1 MPKKVNLEEV
11 EDIGRGLQGD
21 TEAEES
27 QPALALE
34 APSIDASDD
43 MWAEFLQ
50 KARSDLVLPK
60 YFTAFICHKRG
71 VKGWESLAAVGS
83 QKSINATKQ
92 TVHVQFKRIETEIAK
107 LKQAMPGLTVQV
119 SITSERMTEILAKG
133 RLIALDPR
141 ELLSGPNARR
151 YQRRRFRSQYK
162 IPELADS
169 IGKVGMLE
177 PPIIRE
183 KSEPDSRRLNV
194 DGFGRLEAWI
204 MADEKAGGTAKSAVL
219 QYPICLVIDCTDKEA
234 AFIAFEKN
242 RRRENFDDADRDYSI
257 VMLHEQQGFTVSE
270 LVANI
275 DLSHNRISTIIHAFQ
290 DITQKTRTA
299 LEDRIIT
306 TKHAEQIARLK
317 EWPDEQERLSDWL
330 LTQVDMVKRTDA
342 NYERFEGVMKYDQDG
357 VSAGQLGSMVG
368 QVLERKKQAKKIAAE
383 LEKMKDQGK
392 VEATVDADK
401 SDTLRTQLSKKIGAQ
416 TVTKRTMQ
424 EAMRTAGI
432 KVSKPKDE
440 IEPTTGAVKPRSP
453 ARFREDREQP
463 PIKPCMNCTLYH
475 TKTDNCLM
483 DLKPD
488 AENKCPVQPGFM
500 GRPSYL
506 LHRCSICGGKTPDS
520 LMKTNG
526 FTTGSYTD
534 SDSEDHDLC
543 GIDQY
548 IARGRL
554 GGKCAQCQASHG
566 CDVLSVL
573 ENSETLRLQV
583 LVCDDRWFAPR
594 PTMTI
599 AELNAKVQ
607 AELDGLKDRILNKRA
622 ARPIEEIRAEF
633 PQEMKDKDGTWTL
646 AGIYEHEEEAD
657 NRAEDAYTVGEDMSD
672 LLTRVESRGGFGDPK
687 LWGVY
692 VRPLDKDSG
701 EESDEKVEDSAGGT
715 Q

>member
-1 MPKKVNLEEV
+1 MPKKVDLDQM
-11 EDIGRGLQGD
+11 EDIGRGLQGGTETEEPQSD
-21 TEAEES
+21 T
-27 QPALALE
+27 ALE

-71 VKGWESLAAVGS
+71 VKGWESLAACGA

-92 TVHVQFKRIETEIAK
+92 TVHVQFKRIEAEIAK
-107 LKQAMPGLTVQV
+107 MKHGMPEPIAQV
-119 SITSERMTEILAKG
+119 NITARRMTEILHAG
-133 RLIALDPR
+133 RLIPLDPR
-141 ELLSGPNARR
+141 ELLSGPDARR

-169 IGKVGMLE
+169 VGKVGMLE

-183 KSEPDSRRLNV
+183 KSEPGARRLNV

-204 MADEKAGGTAKSAVL
+204 LADEKAGGTPKSAVL
-219 QYPICLVIDCTDKEA
+219 DYPICLVIDCTDKEA

-257 VMLHEQQGFTVSE
+257 VMLHEQQGFTADE
-270 LVANI
+270 LAGI
-275 DLSHNRISTIIHAFQ
+275 IGLQRTRISQIIHAFE
-290 DITQKTRTA
+290 DVPQKARTA
-299 LEDRIIT
+299 LEDRMIT
-306 TKHAEQIARLK
+306 TKHAEQVARLK

-330 LTQVDMVKRTDA
+330 LIQVDMAKRTDA

-357 VSAGQLGSMVG
+357 VSAGQLGSMVT

-383 LEKMKDQGK
+383 LEKMKEQGK
-392 VEATVDADK
+392 VESTVDADK

-432 KVSKPKDE
+432 KVSKPKE
-440 IEPTTGAVKPRSP
+440 ELAETTGAVKPKSP
-453 ARFREDREQP
+453 SQFREDREQP
-463 PIKPCMNCTLYH
+463 PITPCMNCTLYY

-506 LHRCSICGGKTPDS
+506 LHRCSVCDGKTPDS
-520 LMKTNG
+520 LMKVNG
-526 FTTGSYTD
+526 FTTGFYTD
-534 SDSEDHDLC
+534 NDTEDHDLC

-554 GGKCAQCQASHG
+554 GGKCAQCQAANG

-583 LVCDDRWFAPR
+583 LVCDDRWFALR
-594 PTMTI
+594 PAMTI

-607 AELDGLKDRILNKRA
+607 AELDGLKDRILNKRP
-622 ARPIEEIRAEF
+622 ARSIEEVRAEF
-633 PQEMKDKDGTWTL
+633 PQELKDKDGTWTL
-646 AGIYEHEEEAD
+646 AGIYENEEEAD
-657 NRAEDAYTVGEDMSD
+657 NRADDAYTVGEDMSEG
-672 LLTRVESRGGFGDPK
+672 LSRVESRGGFGDPK

-692 VRPLDKDSG
+692 VRPLDKDSD
-701 EESDEKVEDSAGGT
+701 EESDEEVEDSAGGT